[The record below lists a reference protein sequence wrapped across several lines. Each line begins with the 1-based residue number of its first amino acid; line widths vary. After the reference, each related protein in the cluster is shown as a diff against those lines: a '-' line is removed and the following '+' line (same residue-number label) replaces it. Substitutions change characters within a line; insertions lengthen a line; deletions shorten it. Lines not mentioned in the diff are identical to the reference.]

1 MELWWQIAQFE
12 SMVKHVNLMQM
23 VLILMVVVDSN
34 YTDSFLDAPLDPR
47 NIARELVNRFVGQNY
62 ELR

>member
-1 MELWWQIAQFE
+1 
-12 SMVKHVNLMQM
+12 MVKHVNLMQM